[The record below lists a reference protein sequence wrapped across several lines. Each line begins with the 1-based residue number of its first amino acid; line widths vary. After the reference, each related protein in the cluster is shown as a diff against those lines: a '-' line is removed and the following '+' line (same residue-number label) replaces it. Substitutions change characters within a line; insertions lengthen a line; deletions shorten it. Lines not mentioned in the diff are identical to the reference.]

1 MVKLKPKPHF
11 TPNVKRTA
19 ERKRMTIC
27 IGMLASDGIV
37 IAADSQES
45 DTYFKR
51 GQQKILTLHTIGLGS
66 GPHPPPSGCVI
77 TGAGDAGFIDSF
89 TQKLLLSIKGDMTIQ
104 TFQAYLENEV
114 AEFYERHIVP
124 ILSST
129 PETDFQMLVGVYF
142 GFASALFKTYRSTV
156 QKVMP
161 SAAIGASTFGMMLL
175 EAMPPVSDVR
185 STEIIAA
192 NVIAT
197 TKDCIE
203 GCGKYTDIVSIH
215 NCIIVEGTRPGEG
228 AHLEHPPYVI
238 TRVPA
243 SKIARWEKSFG
254 GQWARKQ
261 HSLLQEL
268 INQERENDEV
278 LERAERFKRLDSQTL
293 EGQQ

>member
-1 MVKLKPKPHF
+1 
-11 TPNVKRTA
+11 
-19 ERKRMTIC
+19 MTIC

-37 IAADSQES
+37 IAADAQES

-66 GPHPPPSGCVI
+66 GPQPPPTGCVV
-77 TGAGDAGFIDSF
+77 TGAGDAGFIDAF
-89 TQKLLLSIKGDMTIQ
+89 TQKLLYSVRGDMTIQ
-104 TFQAYLENEV
+104 TFQVHLENEIS
-114 AEFYERHIVP
+114 EFYGRHIAP

-129 PETDFQMLVGVYF
+129 PEADFQMLIGVYF

-156 QKVMP
+156 QKVSP
-161 SAAIGASTFGMMLL
+161 SAAIGASTFGMRLL
-175 EAMPPVSDVR
+175 EEMPLISDVR

-215 NCIIVEGTRPGEG
+215 NCIIVEGTQPGEG
-228 AHLEHPPYVI
+228 AHLEHSPRVI

-243 SKIARWEKSFG
+243 SKIARWEKNFG
-254 GQWARKQ
+254 SQWAKKQ
-261 HSLLQEL
+261 HALLQEL
-268 INQERENDEV
+268 INEERENDEY
-278 LERAERFKRLDSQTL
+278 LESTKHPKQLDSQTS